1 MSSLNWS
8 QAESML
14 KAYQNNPNALKD
26 NAPGGTGILKG
37 FTVDRSDVEAIMKN
51 TEVQDVFVMPA
62 VNLDDVLKPVADQT
76 FTVILAGLNAA
87 GDIVTNSA
95 VDFCMPC
102 PKQCPK
108 NYPKK

>member
-1 MSSLNWS
+1 MSSLKWN
-8 QAESML
+8 QAEDML

-26 NAPGGTGILKG
+26 NAPGGIGILKG
-37 FTVDRSDVEAIMKN
+37 FTVDRSDIQAIMKN
-51 TEVQDVFVMPA
+51 SEVQDVFVMPA
-62 VNLDDVLKPVADQT
+62 VNLADVSKPVAEQT

-95 VDFCMPC
+95 VDFCLPC
-102 PKQCPK
+102 PKNCPK